1 MRTYSAGFTLIELL
15 VGVTIIGM
23 IVAFA
28 VRGFQEYARYQ
39 QYDQMVG
46 SVLGTLNDARVQGRA
61 AESGVAH
68 GVKLQTSSIIAFN
81 GTTYSAGASTNRTY
95 TFQNVRITPALTGGA
110 TQIVFDAL
118 TGRPSATGTITIV
131 GTAHVA
137 TTTVTISG
145 TGVIQ

>member
-1 MRTYSAGFTLIELL
+1 MYMRHSGFTLIELL

-23 IVAFA
+23 IVAFT

-39 QYDQMVG
+39 QYDQVVG

-68 GVKLQTSSIIAFN
+68 GVKFFTSSIVTFN
-81 GTTYSAGASTNRTY
+81 GATYSAGASTNDTY
-95 TFQNVRITPALTGGA
+95 TFQNVRLTPALTGGA

-118 TGRPSATGTITIV
+118 TGRPSATGTVTIV
-131 GTAHVA
+131 GLGHIA
-137 TTTVTISG
+137 TTTVTITG